1 MFDYEA
7 EAAKAQPLVDGI
19 KATLLRYEMFT
30 GAYDR
35 LWKMLEAHEIDV
47 RCPGDGTFIPAER
60 WIEIAGWLGR
70 TVERYYAKPA
80 SEPTFKVNR
89 FAGPCALCGATVE
102 PEAGRILRKDAGQN
116 GWDVLHLV
124 GECPAGLNPPTAKD
138 HADEL
143 PAPKGYA
150 GDFSLVTGGYYAT
163 VSPRSDQDY
172 DFWFVKEGR
181 KPGFRFVKRVIGGS
195 GPIRISGPEAIR
207 ALKTIL
213 SEGVDVCGNRF
224 ADEMERCRDCG
235 LPLTDERSRA
245 ARRGPVCRSK

>member
-35 LWKMLEAHEIDV
+35 LWKMLECHEVDV
-47 RCPGDGTFIPAER
+47 RCPGDGTFIPADK

-70 TVERYYAKPA
+70 TVERFYAKA
-80 SEPTFKVNR
+80 SEPTYKVNR
-89 FAGPCALCGATVE
+89 FAGTCALCGATVE
-102 PEAGRILRKDAGQN
+102 PEAGRLLKKDGN
-116 GWDVLHLV
+116 GGGYDVLHLV
-124 GECPAGLNPPTAKD
+124 GECSDRKVRRVVGPNAR
-138 HADEL
+138 
-143 PAPKGYA
+143 
-150 GDFSLVTGGYYAT
+150 DFSGVAGGYYAT
-163 VSPRSDQDY
+163 KSPREDQDY
-172 DFWFVKEGR
+172 DFWYVTEGR

-195 GPIRISGPEAIR
+195 GPVRISGPEAIK
-207 ALKTIL
+207 ALETIL
-213 SEGVDVCGNRF
+213 AEGVDVCGNRF

-235 LPLTDERSRA
+235 LPLTDERSRE

>member
-35 LWKMLEAHEIDV
+35 LWKMLQCHEIDV
-47 RCPGDGTFIPAER
+47 AHPGDGSFIPAEK

-70 TVERYYAKPA
+70 TVERYYGKPA
-80 SEPTFKVNR
+80 RPEATFKVNR
-89 FAGPCALCGATVE
+89 FAGTCALCGNVVE

-124 GECPAGLNPPTAKD
+124 GECPAEAPAK
-138 HADEL
+138 
-143 PAPKGYA
+143 PASPKR
-150 GDFSLVTGGYYAT
+150 DFSAVTGGYYAT
-163 VSPRSDQDY
+163 VSPRADQDY
-172 DFWFVKEGR
+172 DFWYVKEGR
-181 KPGFRFVKRVIGGS
+181 KPGYRFVKRVIGGS
-195 GPIRISGPEAIR
+195 GPVRISGPEAIR
-207 ALKTIL
+207 ALTTIL
-213 SEGVDVCGNRF
+213 AEGVDVCGNRF